1 VTVIQSA
8 RERARAEITQEIK
21 DEARRQLAQDGA
33 AALSLRAVARRLGMV
48 SSALYRYFASR
59 DELLTALIVDAYDAV
74 GEAAERADRSLAA
87 EDISRRWHAVASA
100 IRSWALAN
108 PHEYALLYGSPVPG
122 YAAPALT
129 IGPASRVTLVLAG
142 IVADAARFGMLL
154 EAPPRSA
161 LGPALRTEAGQIAA
175 TAMPGVGPMATIR
188 AVIAWTMLFG
198 IVSFEVFG
206 HLKGVIQSLDATF
219 DVAVEEIAAF
229 VGLPAEH

>member
-1 VTVIQSA
+1 VTIVRSA
-8 RERARAEITQEIK
+8 RERARAEISREIK

-59 DELLTALIVDAYDAV
+59 DELLTALIVDAYDAI
-74 GEAAERADRSLAA
+74 GEAAERADAARSP
-87 EDISRRWHAVASA
+87 EDIIGRWRAVAGA
-100 IRSWALAN
+100 IRNWALAN

-129 IGPASRVTLVLAG
+129 VAPASRVTLVLAG
-142 IVADAARFGMLL
+142 IVADAARFGVLV
-154 EAPPRSA
+154 EAPPRSSM
-161 LGPALRTEAGQIAA
+161 GPALRTEAGQIAA
-175 TAMPGVGPMATIR
+175 AAMPGVGPVATIR

-206 HLKGVIQSLDATF
+206 HLKGIIQSLDATF
-219 DVAVEEIAAF
+219 DVAVDEIAAF
-229 VGLPAEH
+229 VGLPGHG